1 MNHFRAPEAR
11 RFVSA
16 SLVIG
21 VAFVVFGTSF
31 GVLAVGA
38 GATVAQAC
46 VMSLFVYTGA
56 SQMSVV
62 SVIAAGGSPAS
73 AFGGAVLL
81 ACRNA
86 VYGLAMS
93 PVLNGR
99 LSSRLLGAQWVI
111 DETTALATAEHDP
124 SMRRTAF
131 WVSAPILYAAWN
143 LGTLAGALVGDS
155 IDPSAF
161 GLDAAFPVMFTAM
174 LVPHLRTR
182 NGRRAALFGG
192 VMSVALAPFMPVGL
206 PILVAAFGM
215 FFGLSPEHDAP
226 PVRTDGAP

>member
-1 MNHFRAPEAR
+1 VNHFRAPGAR

-21 VAFVVFGTSF
+21 IAFVVFGTSF

-73 AFGGAVLL
+73 AVGGAVLL

-86 VYGLAMS
+86 V
-93 PVLNGR
+93 
-99 LSSRLLGAQWVI
+99 
-111 DETTALATAEHDP
+111 
-124 SMRRTAF
+124 
-131 WVSAPILYAAWN
+131 
-143 LGTLAGALVGDS
+143 
-155 IDPSAF
+155 
-161 GLDAAFPVMFTAM
+161 
-174 LVPHLRTR
+174 
-182 NGRRAALFGG
+182 
-192 VMSVALAPFMPVGL
+192 
-206 PILVAAFGM
+206 
-215 FFGLSPEHDAP
+215 
-226 PVRTDGAP
+226 